1 VNSLPFVIART
12 DLYEQVWV
20 LSMPQLAKQFGVRYY
35 TLTKA
40 CRSADIPLPP
50 QGYWLKLQRGKA
62 VVGRPPLPPTPMGQS
77 EQIVIH
83 TASKVAVAALVVD
96 VGAAAEP
103 TPQNRIQVAERLHR
117 PHQLVQSASVA
128 LAEAKID
135 YRGKR
140 RSRIGNRTTPSAL
153 EVRVSPASQ
162 NRALRLL
169 DALIKALEIRGY
181 EVTAKGVLI
190 EGECVPIALIEK
202 DIRTPHVATPAEL
215 ARKRQYSWETIPAWD
230 YAPNGLLLIYSDA
243 HFWKRPDIRK
253 QWSEGRTARL
263 EDMLDDVVDGLA
275 AIGSALRRRTD
286 ERRRETEMWAER
298 ERVRQEQARQA
309 RMEKARRENLFA
321 TADTWDRASRIRKL
335 IAEIERRATA
345 DNGPVTTEMSTWIA
359 WAKGVADRTDP
370 LEAGMGRLLE
380 RHERVAL
387 GAGCFNGR
395 LPDCNS
401 ED

>member
-1 VNSLPFVIART
+1 VNSLPFVVARSL
-12 DLYEQVWV
+12 LYEQVWV
-20 LSMPQLAKQFGVRYY
+20 LSMPQLARQFGVSYY
-35 TLTKA
+35 ALTKA
-40 CRSADIPLPP
+40 CRSSDIPLPP
-50 QGYWLKLQRGKA
+50 QGYWLRLQHGKA
-62 VVGRPPLPPTPMGQS
+62 VISRPPLPPMPVDQS
-77 EQIVIH
+77 EEIVIH
-83 TASKVAVAALVVD
+83 TVSKVAVAASVVD

-103 TPQNRIQVAERLHR
+103 TPQNRIEVAERLHQ

-140 RSRIGNRTTPSAL
+140 RSQIGSRTTPSAL
-153 EVRVSPASQ
+153 EVRVSPVSQ

-169 DALIKALEIRGY
+169 DALIKALETRGY

-190 EGECVPIALIEK
+190 EGEYVPIALIEK

-230 YAPNGLLLIYSDA
+230 YAPNGLLFIYSDA

-263 EDMLDDVVDGLA
+263 EDMLDDVADGLVL
-275 AIGSALRRRTD
+275 IGSALRHRTD
-286 ERRRETEMWAER
+286 ERRRESEMWAER

-321 TADTWDRASRIRKL
+321 TADAWDRAGRIRKL

-345 DNGPVTTEMSTWIA
+345 DNGLATTEMSTWIA
-359 WAKGVADRTDP
+359 WAKRVADGTDP
-370 LEAGMGRLLE
+370 LEVGMEKLL
-380 RHERVAL
+380 RTHERVAL
-387 GAGCFNGR
+387 CADCFDGR
-395 LPDCNS
+395 FPDCNN